1 MKLKLTHII
10 KATKMQYLLPSLK
23 TFKEKQ
29 ASELNVTA
37 SHRCLPQQL
46 WVYPLFG
53 NCAMC
58 LG

>member
-46 WVYPLFG
+46 WV
-53 NCAMC
+53 
-58 LG
+58 